1 MDGSGWLDDDGNQ
14 IVIDN
19 IDLTLSPGEWRIV
32 REQAKKTQSIS
43 MQDVVK
49 FTWTEW
55 ERSNR
60 YTREEDIERQREL
73 T

>member
-1 MDGSGWLDDDGNQ
+1 MEANNMESVSYL
-14 IVIDN
+14 
-19 IDLTLSPGEWRIV
+19 DLTLSPGEWRIV